1 MSKQRGT
8 CSMWSI
14 RKQNGPSAFYIWE
27 RWIDGWME
35 GGLKRSNKN
44 SWREEN
50 IYGASICSLLIP
62 TPFPH
67 SYSTSELHENPLI
80 SSGFNLA
87 SYDS

>member
-1 MSKQRGT
+1 M
-8 CSMWSI
+8 
-14 RKQNGPSAFYIWE
+14 
-27 RWIDGWME
+27 DGWKE
-35 GGLKRSNKN
+35 VSREVTKN

-80 SSGFNLA
+80 SSGFNLD